1 MRQSCAC
8 SGYSDFQCESDFHT
22 FFPCL
27 KVWLLEIR
35 GRGGGVAV
43 RAMAAR
49 WWRLSSFP
57 PGTATAALA
66 E

>member
-8 SGYSDFQCESDFHT
+8 SGYSEFLCELGFQT

-27 KVWLLEIR
+27 KVWLLEVHGQVR
-35 GRGGGVAV
+35 VVAV
-43 RAMAAR
+43 RAILAR
-49 WWRLSSFP
+49 WWRFSSFP
-57 PGTATAALA
+57 PSTAALV